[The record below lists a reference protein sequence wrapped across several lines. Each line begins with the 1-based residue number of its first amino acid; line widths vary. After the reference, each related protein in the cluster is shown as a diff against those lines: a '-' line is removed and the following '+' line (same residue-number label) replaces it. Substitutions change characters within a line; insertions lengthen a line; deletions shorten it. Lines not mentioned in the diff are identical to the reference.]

1 MRKRYTKQD
10 IEKTLNENG
19 YILNECILYKLKHG
33 EFIDIKSKIKVT
45 CNNGHHIEIVFDSFK
60 YGKRCAVCSK
70 NAKFKIE
77 DVRKYIENNGDKL
90 LSKKYEG
97 VNKKLKI
104 KCRNNHVMNITFN
117 KYRLLK
123 HGCPKCSGFNH
134 DKYKTKEE
142 KRLAN
147 LARKKERM
155 KTDNNFYISERIKG
169 GFRQAMLNYSRT
181 GKIWS
186 IKKYPIDM
194 KSIIEKLG
202 KPPQDG
208 KKYHIDHILPISAFD
223 HNDLKMI
230 KLCWHP
236 DNLQWLEAS
245 ENVKK
250 FNKYDLKEF
259 DKYILRTDA
268 D

>member
-1 MRKRYTKQD
+1 
-10 IEKTLNENG
+10 
-19 YILNECILYKLKHG
+19 
-33 EFIDIKSKIKVT
+33 
-45 CNNGHHIEIVFDSFK
+45 
-60 YGKRCAVCSK
+60 
-70 NAKFKIE
+70 
-77 DVRKYIENNGDKL
+77 
-90 LSKKYEG
+90 
-97 VNKKLKI
+97 
-104 KCRNNHVMNITFN
+104 
-117 KYRLLK
+117 
-123 HGCPKCSGFNH
+123 
-134 DKYKTKEE
+134 
-142 KRLAN
+142 
-147 LARKKERM
+147 
-155 KTDNNFYISERIKG
+155 
-169 GFRQAMLNYSRT
+169 MLNYSRT

-202 KPPQDG
+202 IPPQDG
-208 KKYHIDHILPISAFD
+208 KKYHIDHILPINAFD